1 MNSTHMSAMKAEK
14 PTHAATD
21 LIGAISVA
29 DFLSSYSIGR
39 TSFYKEVAAGR
50 ITIKK
55 IGRRTLIPR
64 AAAEAWLNSLKG

>member
-1 MNSTHMSAMKAEK
+1 M
-14 PTHAATD
+14 
-21 LIGAISVA
+21 SVA